1 MSAYSKLLNIQTEL
15 KAPKSQRN
23 TFGNYNYRNCED
35 ILEAVKSLLKQEKAI
50 IVLTDEVI
58 LIGERYYVKATAT
71 FTDIESGESVSNSAY
86 AREEENK
93 KGMDGSQITGASSSY
108 ARKYALNGLLA
119 IDDTKD
125 SDTTNKGDKP
135 KEQLITTDQ
144 IEQLKQLGMADEDF
158 NKMAAYY
165 KQDKIENVT
174 FKQAE
179 ETIRK
184 KTKAVTNGQ
193 T

>member
-1 MSAYSKLLNIQTEL
+1 
-15 KAPKSQRN
+15 
-23 TFGNYNYRNCED
+23 
-35 ILEAVKSLLKQEKAI
+35 
-50 IVLTDEVI
+50 
-58 LIGERYYVKATAT
+58 
-71 FTDIESGESVSNSAY
+71 
-86 AREEENK
+86 
-93 KGMDGSQITGASSSY
+93 
-108 ARKYALNGLLA
+108 
-119 IDDTKD
+119 
-125 SDTTNKGDKP
+125 
-135 KEQLITTDQ
+135 
-144 IEQLKQLGMADEDF
+144 MADEDF